1 MPSRETSTVL
11 TAAELRK
18 IEARPTDDGPSGAP
32 HFDGNLISHPLA
44 ENLVAAPLNEIP
56 TKQNSDD
63 ALWLMRARQR
73 VYGIA
78 TFFQIT
84 QILAAVVAPT
94 VFSVIGMVCPTARPY
109 LAAASLALLLVDLFV
124 LDRAQQFFLRR
135 AARIAEQFDCCVLEL
150 PWNKFIAGAK
160 VDDGDIEAAASAF
173 GDKASDMEK
182 IRNWYPQDVGRAPL
196 HIARIVCQFE
206 NTRYDVKLRRRHAMV
221 VAALPAIIVVATII
235 AWATLDL
242 TFGDVVLTILTPAA
256 PVAVWALREA
266 FRHSDAAAA
275 QERIKEAVD
284 GLRAD
289 IAKHD
294 ADALLLK
301 AREFQDAIFLR
312 RVASPLIFPLV
323 YHVLRSKMESQ
334 MNTSADKRLK
344 EAGY

>member
-1 MPSRETSTVL
+1 VT
-11 TAAELRK
+11 TAQN
-18 IEARPTDDGPSGAP
+18 D
-32 HFDGNLISHPLA
+32 
-44 ENLVAAPLNEIP
+44 IP

-94 VFSVIGMVCPTARPY
+94 VLAVIGIMCPTARPY
-109 LAAASLALLLVDLFV
+109 LAAASLALLLVDLFI

-160 VDDGDIEAAASAF
+160 VDHGDIEAAAAAF
-173 GDKASDMEK
+173 GDKAPDMEK
-182 IRNWYPQDVGRAPL
+182 IRNWYPQEVGRAPL
-196 HIARIVCQFE
+196 HIARVVCQFE
-206 NTRYDVKLRRRHAMV
+206 NARYDVKLRRRHAIA
-221 VAALPAIIVVATII
+221 VAALPAIIVIATIV

-242 TFGDVVLTILTPAA
+242 TFSDVVLTILTPAA

-266 FRHSDAAAA
+266 FRHSDAALA

-284 GLRAD
+284 GLWAD
-289 IAKHD
+289 ISKLK

-312 RVASPLIFPLV
+312 RVSSPLVFPLV
-323 YHVLRSKMESQ
+323 YHALRSKMESQ
-334 MNTSADKRLK
+334 MHKSADKRLK
-344 EAGY
+344 DAGY